1 MIEKKEKSAKSIN
14 IVEAN
19 DKEMKEKELLF
30 GCVQM
35 GLLGDMTKDDD
46 DDRGSN
52 YWCSIGLKTTTTA
65 NEMTAMAQQ
74 QQQGQ

>member
-46 DDRGSN
+46 DDRAVT
-52 YWCSIGLKTTTTA
+52 IGAVLD
-65 NEMTAMAQQ
+65 
-74 QQQGQ
+74 